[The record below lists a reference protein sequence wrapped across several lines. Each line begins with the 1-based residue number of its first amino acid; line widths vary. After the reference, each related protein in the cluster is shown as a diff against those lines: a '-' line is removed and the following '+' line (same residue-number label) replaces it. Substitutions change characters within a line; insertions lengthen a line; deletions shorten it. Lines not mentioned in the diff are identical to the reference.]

1 MPLPPE
7 AASCAVCGA
16 RVPLIARPD
25 LARRASDGATT
36 GRRTAVP
43 SPPLRP
49 DDGRAVGGPSRRDLR
64 EDLPAPVARRAGDPG
79 SGPVP
84 FGPAV
89 RRRAVEPPPP
99 PPPPSVGRR
108 VLAQLVDVAV
118 VGVGAGAAAG
128 AATVAGAPPAAAA
141 GTAALLVAVA
151 QVLAEGIGGATAG
164 AAALGLRTVTHA
176 TGGTPG
182 VGRALVRQLVVGLG
196 ALLLLVGVVLVAA
209 SAVFDR
215 GPYRR
220 GWHDRA
226 SGTRVVDAAAPPAA
240 RVPSAAVPVVRA
252 AAPDRGPSSP
262 PGGVPTGDLPQP
274 ATPPSAIP
282 LTGAPAGRPSGGA
295 PRDAVRTQA
304 LPRTPPPADEPDD
317 LPAGDG
323 TDRDDARAGDP
334 RDVGPAPDPNASAA
348 PPSAPWSAPVAAE
361 RPDPPPAPAP
371 APTPLPPVP
380 LAPAP
385 SAPTPAAPLPPAPA
399 AALPP
404 APAAALPPAPATA
417 APGPLAGAAPAGD
430 GPAAGDDRR
439 FADTLDGTDPRP
451 ALPAAAPAALHDEL
465 HELEHTRVRDPAQL
479 RRRAT
484 TLALL
489 FDTGP
494 RVRVVGR
501 GLAGRGPRAEDGADI
516 LHVVAVDDASRSV
529 SRVHLEFG
537 PEAPA
542 TPEGVAGVWVLDR
555 GSTNGTVVVAPDG
568 DARVLPAGTRAVVR
582 AGWTVRLGERVVRVE
597 DD

>member
-25 LARRASDGATT
+25 LARRASDGTTT

-43 SPPLRP
+43 SPPLRDE
-49 DDGRAVGGPSRRDLR
+49 DDRVAAATRRELR
-64 EDLPAPVARRAGDPG
+64 DALPAPVARRADGTGPG
-79 SGPVP
+79 AVP

-89 RRRAVEPPPP
+89 RRRAVEPPAAPL
-99 PPPPSVGRR
+99 PSVGRR
-108 VLAQLVDVAV
+108 VLAQLVDAALTC
-118 VGVGAGAAAG
+118 VGAGAAAG

-141 GTAALLVAVA
+141 GTAALLVAVG
-151 QVLAEGIGGATAG
+151 QVVAEGVRGTTAG

-176 TGGTPG
+176 TGGAPG

-196 ALLLLVGVVLVAA
+196 ALVLLVGSFLVAA

-215 GPYRR
+215 GPQRR

-226 SGTRVVDAAAPPAA
+226 SGTRVVDAATPAAARGPAARTTQERPVRARPDGGAPSGPPPAAVPLTGARAGDAPPAA
-240 RVPSAAVPVVRA
+240 P
-252 AAPDRGPSSP
+252 
-262 PGGVPTGDLPQP
+262 PTG
-274 ATPPSAIP
+274 T
-282 LTGAPAGRPSGGA
+282 RR
-295 PRDAVRTQA
+295 RDAVPTDV
-304 LPRTPPPADEPDD
+304 LPVAPPPPGDAPSDAWGADAGGPDAPPADVAEI
-317 LPAGDG
+317 AEI
-323 TDRDDARAGDP
+323 A
-334 RDVGPAPDPNASAA
+334 
-348 PPSAPWSAPVAAE
+348 SAPWSAPAA
-361 RPDPPPAPAP
+361 AG
-371 APTPLPPVP
+371 TH
-380 LAPAP
+380 
-385 SAPTPAAPLPPAPA
+385 AAPPTTLPPAPGTA
-399 AALPP
+399 AATGPARGAAGAHAQPRGAAGAHAQPPGAAHRPP
-404 APAAALPPAPATA
+404 ADAPGTA
-417 APGPLAGAAPAGD
+417 A
-430 GPAAGDDRR
+430 
-439 FADTLDGTDPRP
+439 LDGTDPRP
-451 ALPAAAPAALHDEL
+451 SPVAAAATALDDDEL
-465 HELEHTRVRDPAQL
+465 VELEHTRVRDPAQL
-479 RRRAT
+479 RRRAI

-516 LHVVAVDDASRSV
+516 LHVVAVDDPARSV

-542 TPEGVAGVWVLDR
+542 GPDDVAGVWVLDR

-568 DARVLPAGTRAVVR
+568 DARVLPPGRRAVVR
-582 AGWTVRLGERVVRVE
+582 AGWTLRLGDRVVRVE